1 MKEKIGK
8 IIEQIETKKDPEK
21 AYKTMFDVCEVFDE
35 LSEMDAVKSF
45 KAISEYFSKI
55 ASYIKRLEE
64 KNKKLAE
71 QNVRLVKE

>member
-8 IIEQIETKKDPEK
+8 IIEQIETSKNPEK
-21 AYKTMFDVCEVFDE
+21 GYKTIFDVCEIFDE
-35 LSEMDAVKSF
+35 MSETDAVKSF
-45 KAISEYFSKI
+45 KAISEYLSKI

-64 KNKKLAE
+64 KNKKLAA

>member
-21 AYKTMFDVCEVFDE
+21 AYKTMFDVCEVFEE

-55 ASYIKRLEE
+55 TSYIKRLEE

-71 QNVRLVKE
+71 RNARL

>member
-8 IIEQIETKKDPEK
+8 IIEQIETSKNPDK
-21 AYKTMFDVCEVFDE
+21 AYKTMFDVCEIFDE
-35 LSEMDAVKSF
+35 MSEIDAVKSF

-71 QNVRLVKE
+71 QNVRFVKE

>member
-8 IIEQIETKKDPEK
+8 IIEQIETRENPEK
-21 AYKTMFDVCEVFDE
+21 AYKTIFDVCEIFDE
-35 LSEMDAVKSF
+35 MSEIDAVKSF

-55 ASYIKRLEE
+55 TSYIKRLED

-71 QNVRLVKE
+71 QNVRLMGK